1 MTSFC
6 WATHYLVSSEP
17 NLLRSGANTNNG
29 KLLET
34 LEGQTKE
41 FMSVAFS
48 PDGQRIVSGSA
59 GKTVKIWDASE

>member
-6 WATHYLVSSEP
+6 WETHYLVSSELS
-17 NLLRSGANTNNG
+17 LLRSGANTNNG

-59 GKTVKIWDASE
+59 DKTVKIWDASE